1 MIFGEMN
8 DNGIMNVDVLE
19 LIPQRPPFVMID
31 QLTAFNPVL
40 TMSELTVR
48 TDNIF
53 FCEGRLLATGL
64 IENIAQTCAAR
75 IGYLNRQSNKAM
87 RLGFIGAIR
96 NLTVLRTPREGE
108 VLQTSITVKEE
119 VFQMTLVDALVR
131 SGDEVLVKAEMKIA
145 LSEIEAHE
153 NK

>member
-1 MIFGEMN
+1 MTFGEMN
-8 DNGIMNVDVLE
+8 DNEIRNIEVLE

-31 QLTAFNPVL
+31 RLIAFNPIV

-48 TDNIF
+48 TDNLF
-53 FCEGRLLATGL
+53 FCEGHLLATGL

-75 IGYLNRQSNKAM
+75 IGYLNRQSNEAM
-87 RLGFIGAIR
+87 RLGFIGAVR
-96 NLTVLRTPREGE
+96 NLTVHRTPREGE
-108 VLQTSITVKEE
+108 LLQTIVTVKEE
-119 VFQMTLVDALVR
+119 VFQMTLVDAVVQ
-131 SGDEVLVKAEMKIA
+131 SGDETLVEAEMKIA

>member
-1 MIFGEMN
+1 MTFGEMN
-8 DNGIMNVDVLE
+8 DNEIRNINVLE

-31 QLTAFNPVL
+31 RLTAFNPVV
-40 TMSELTVR
+40 TMSELVVR
-48 TDNIF
+48 TDNLF

-75 IGYLNRQSNKAM
+75 IGYLNRQSDEAI

-96 NLTVLRTPREGE
+96 NLTVHRTPCEGE
-108 VLQTSITVKEE
+108 FLQTTIIVKEE
-119 VFQMTLVDALVR
+119 VFRMTLIDAVVQ
-131 SGDEVLVKAEMKIA
+131 SGDEILVEAEMKIA